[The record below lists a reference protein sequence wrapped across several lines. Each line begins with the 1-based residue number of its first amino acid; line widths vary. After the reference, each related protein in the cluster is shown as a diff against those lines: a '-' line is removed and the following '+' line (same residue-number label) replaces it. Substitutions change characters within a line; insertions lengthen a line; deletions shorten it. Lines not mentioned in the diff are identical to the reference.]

1 MCISSEGI
9 TNGEKAFILQ
19 KIDILFSCLYY
30 NIKETKYN
38 VKITKRYN

>member
-1 MCISSEGI
+1 MKKRNKNIKKYF
-9 TNGEKAFILQ
+9 NLQ